1 MAIQTK
7 IFNNCLNSS
16 DVQIFQYNDLLFV
29 PGSVVSQNGNC
40 YKDTLV
46 NSDLVATFNIKSSGF
61 TTCQECLTTTMTG
74 LVLSSCT
81 GTSSVYITIPT
92 TDVPPIGYTL
102 LYNSICWI
110 VISATTEF
118 YNVQSNIPS
127 FEDCETCS
135 LFGTTVQRST
145 GPISGGP
152 SDPGTGGGGP
162 GGGGGGGYTATWRT
176 EKFQNCC
183 NSSDQIWIQIDV
195 NSTAW
200 GTSGSQVWTNLF
212 VSPFV
217 SYQRMGIVDN
227 QQVAITLVLIPSAVS
242 CSASGIISC
251 PTPTPTVSP
260 TATLPIYSYIGNTI
274 LIIGTSPAFTEGC
287 GTWLPQKTY
296 YGNKPLASLVVNDYL
311 FVSSSRNPYPSS
323 DVVAGSDFSILPLA
337 SSTSGTDIRYFQ
349 VRSTGR
355 IAAIINCVPLT
366 WYTYVS
372 PDQYLTPS
380 VYSFADRNLAC
391 NYNYNPNWVFVY
403 GLKPIDQLIVGDI
416 LYNTQSLSSN
426 RVGIGSG
433 TLKYQP
439 MYAWNSTTQQIDG
452 LTYLVEYAGGAN
464 GAIASIDTCQNI
476 FPPTTPTP
484 TPTATGCP
492 FPDSK
497 IECYS
502 YELRVIG
509 NTSATFQYN
518 RCTISGIDYD
528 YQVTIAAFS
537 SLFVCSQNTPTQVS
551 GGPTAIGGQGSL
563 CLSIC
568 IPPTP
573 TPTNTITPSVTP
585 TITLTP
591 SVTPT
596 QFLTPTPTSSN
607 TPTPSI
613 TPTITPTQTQTT
625 TETPTNTPTPPSVT
639 PTTTPSLSRVATTT
653 TTRPPAINECGL
665 VTVQPMGVTCSVIN
679 PTIPGALGTA
689 ILNVTGGTGPYDY
702 LWDDGS
708 TTSFLPNLVAGTYG
722 VTVSDYYSDYVIR
735 TFCVVSA
742 APTTTTTPT
751 QTPTVSTT
759 VGSTPISTS
768 TPTSTPTPS
777 TTPQPQLC
785 ALFQITD
792 GNGIV
797 QYQQY
802 QFNYNTIISNAR
814 SWTATTSANYLTNT
828 GSLLL
833 RYQGATVGFW
843 TITQIFNQNNIN
855 WGFQIIASGSRNSL
869 PLTGWGFNGGTTY
882 LDSFGRLN
890 TINNLQITTG
900 LCGVIPLNAVVT
912 IQDATCPQ
920 LFDGS
925 ITITANGGTPPYT
938 YSLDNTV
945 YSPNNTFINLSNGF
959 YTAYVK
965 DGAVTPQV
973 FSQSISIGTTYSQP
987 QPTNLSFTRTQFIPG
1002 SNNNQ
1007 PTIIDEF
1014 SQYELNLN
1022 GLANGVSLS
1031 TFNLN
1036 LLIEN
1041 ITSAPGTTNA
1051 NGTTVTVSVNNQTV
1065 FTTGITSSTLWSET
1079 SVQPRGNVACSNELT
1094 TTQKILVPNSFGGS
1108 LPIQVTA
1115 FLNRSLI
1122 NTDTI
1127 VVTILNKA
1135 QISSPSSQITCP
1147 TELTNTITLSSTYVT
1162 AGASQSCFPVVGN
1175 PSISESAFRTAS
1187 QASSNTYTGSWRV
1200 QVTSQAT
1207 CIQVTSVKSSGM
1219 IGSGSLRFNCN
1230 SQSGS
1235 SPFPFTATE
1244 VSPGQ
1249 ISIVSP
1255 PNSVSCNNLISY
1267 VNPETFTITYF
1278 VTNTCTQCG
1287 GTYELSL
1294 SVNNTGVFVT
1304 QTISMVPG
1312 IGSIVIPNVI
1322 INSNSNVTI
1331 IISCII

>member
-29 PGSVVSQNGNC
+29 PSSVVSQNGNC

-102 LYNSICWI
+102 LYNSICWT

-135 LFGTTVQRST
+135 LFGTTIQRST

-162 GGGGGGGYTATWRT
+162 GGGGGGYTAIWRT

-212 VSPFV
+212 VTPFV

-227 QQVAITLVLIPSAVS
+227 QQVATAMVLIPSAVS
-242 CSASGIISC
+242 CSAAGIISC

-260 TATLPIYSYIGNTI
+260 TATLPIYSYIGNTV

-287 GTWLPQKTY
+287 GAWLPQKTY

-337 SSTSGTDIRYFQ
+337 SSTSGIDIRYFQ

-439 MYAWNSTTQQIDG
+439 MYAWNTTTQQIDG
-452 LTYLVEYAGGAN
+452 LSYLVEYAGGAN

-492 FPDSK
+492 FPDTK
-497 IECYS
+497 IECYTFT
-502 YELRVIG
+502 LNVIG
-509 NTSATFQYN
+509 NTPAVFEYN
-518 RCTISGIDYD
+518 RCTISGIDSN
-528 YQVTIAAFS
+528 YQVTIDAYG
-537 SLFVCSQNTPTQVS
+537 SLNVCSQNTPTKVS
-551 GGPTAIGGQGSL
+551 GGPVSISPQGSL
-563 CLSIC
+563 CLNVC

-613 TPTITPTQTQTT
+613 TPT
-625 TETPTNTPTPPSVT
+625 ETPTNTPTPPSVT
-639 PTTTPSLSRVATTT
+639 PTTTPSLSRLATTT

-759 VGSTPISTS
+759 MGSTPISTS

-785 ALFQITD
+785 TLFQITD

-855 WGFQIIASGSRNSL
+855 WGFQIIASGTRNSL

-890 TINNLQITTG
+890 TINNLQITIG
-900 LCGVIPLNAVVT
+900 LCGIIPLNAVVT

-965 DGAVTPQV
+965 DDAVTPQV

-1094 TTQKILVPNSFGGS
+1094 TTQKILVPNSFGTS

-1135 QISSPSSQITCP
+1135 QISSPSSQTTCP

-1162 AGASQSCFPVVGN
+1162 EGASQSCFPVVGN

-1249 ISIVSP
+1249 VSIVSP
-1255 PNSVSCNNLISY
+1255 PNSVSCNNLIPY

-1304 QTISMVPG
+1304 QTISMIPG

>member
-102 LYNSICWI
+102 LYNSICWT

-135 LFGTTVQRST
+135 LFGTTIQRST

-162 GGGGGGGYTATWRT
+162 GGGGGGYTATWRT

-242 CSASGIISC
+242 CSAAGIISC
-251 PTPTPTVSP
+251 PTPTPTQTP
-260 TATLPIYSYIGNTI
+260 TSTLPIYTYRGNNI
-274 LIIGTSPAFTEGC
+274 LINATPPSFTDAC
-287 GTWLPQKTY
+287 GFWLDQRDY
-296 YGNKPLASLVVNDYL
+296 YGNKPLTSLLVDDYL
-311 FVSSSRNPYPSS
+311 FTTTSRNAFPST
-323 DVVAGSDFSILPLA
+323 DVVQGSTEAVLPLA
-337 SSTSGTDIRYFQ
+337 TNSTGTIIRYFQ

-355 IAAIINCVPLT
+355 IAAIVNCVPLV

-391 NYNYNPNWVFVY
+391 DYGYNPNWVFVY
-403 GLKPIDQLIVGDI
+403 GLKPIDQLTVGDI
-416 LYNTQSLSSN
+416 LYNTQSLSTP
-426 RVGIGSG
+426 RFGIGSG
-433 TLKYQP
+433 SLRYQP

-497 IECYS
+497 VECYS

-518 RCTISGIDYD
+518 RCTISGIDYN
-528 YQVTIAAFS
+528 YQVTINAYS

-563 CLSIC
+563 CLSLC
-568 IPPTP
+568 IAPTP
-573 TPTNTITPSVTP
+573 TPTSSITPTITPTNSVTPTPSVTE
-585 TITLTP
+585 
-591 SVTPT
+591 
-596 QFLTPTPTSSN
+596 QLTPTATSSN

-613 TPTITPTQTQTT
+613 TPTITPTQTQTPT
-625 TETPTNTPTPPSVT
+625 KTPTNTPTPPSVT
-639 PTTTPSLSRVATTT
+639 PTATPSLSRLATTT

-679 PTIPGALGTA
+679 PTILGALGTA

-959 YTAYVK
+959 YTVYVK

>member
-102 LYNSICWI
+102 LYNSICWT

-135 LFGTTVQRST
+135 LFGTTIQRST

-162 GGGGGGGYTATWRT
+162 GGGGGGYTTTWRT

-212 VSPFV
+212 VTPFV

-227 QQVAITLVLIPSAVS
+227 QQVATAMVLIPSAVS
-242 CSASGIISC
+242 CSAAGIISC
-251 PTPTPTVSP
+251 PTPTPTQTP
-260 TATLPIYSYIGNTI
+260 TSTLPIYTYRGNNI
-274 LIIGTSPAFTEGC
+274 LINATPPSFTDAC
-287 GTWLPQKTY
+287 GFWLDQRDY
-296 YGNKPLASLVVNDYL
+296 YGNKPLTSLLVDDYL
-311 FVSSSRNPYPSS
+311 FTTTSRNAFPST
-323 DVVAGSDFSILPLA
+323 DVVQGSTEAVLPLA
-337 SSTSGTDIRYFQ
+337 TNSTGTIIRYFQ

-355 IAAIINCVPLT
+355 IAAIVNCVPLV

-391 NYNYNPNWVFVY
+391 DYGYNPNWVFVY
-403 GLKPIDQLIVGDI
+403 GLKPIDQLTVGDI
-416 LYNTQSLSSN
+416 LYNTQSLSTP
-426 RVGIGSG
+426 RFGIGSG
-433 TLKYQP
+433 SLRYQP

-497 IECYS
+497 VECYS

-518 RCTISGIDYD
+518 RCTISGIDYN
-528 YQVTIAAFS
+528 YQVTINAYS

-563 CLSIC
+563 CLSLC
-568 IPPTP
+568 IAPTP
-573 TPTNTITPSVTP
+573 TPTSSITPTITPTNSVTPTPSVTE
-585 TITLTP
+585 
-591 SVTPT
+591 
-596 QFLTPTPTSSN
+596 QLTPTATSSN

-613 TPTITPTQTQTT
+613 TPTITPTQTQTPT
-625 TETPTNTPTPPSVT
+625 KTPTNTPTPPSVT
-639 PTTTPSLSRVATTT
+639 PTTTPSLSRLATTT

-965 DGAVTPQV
+965 DDAVTPQV

-1135 QISSPSSQITCP
+1135 QISSPSSQTTCP

-1162 AGASQSCFPVVGN
+1162 EGASQSCFPVVGN

-1249 ISIVSP
+1249 VSIVSP
-1255 PNSVSCNNLISY
+1255 PNSVSCNNLIPY

>member
-46 NSDLVATFNIKSSGF
+46 NSDLVATFNITSSGF

-102 LYNSICWI
+102 LYNSICWT
-110 VISATTEF
+110 VISVTTEF

-135 LFGTTVQRST
+135 LFGTTIQRST

-162 GGGGGGGYTATWRT
+162 GGGGGGYTATWRT

-212 VSPFV
+212 VTPFV
-217 SYQRMGIVDN
+217 SYQRMGIVDPL
-227 QQVAITLVLIPSAVS
+227 QIATTMVLLPSALS

-260 TATLPIYSYIGNTI
+260 TATLPIYTYIGNTI

-287 GTWLPQKTY
+287 GAWLPQKTY

-337 SSTSGTDIRYFQ
+337 SSTSGIDIRYFQ

-439 MYAWNSTTQQIDG
+439 MYAWNTTTQQIDG
-452 LTYLVEYAGGAN
+452 LSYLVEYAGGAN

-492 FPDSK
+492 FLDTK
-497 IECYS
+497 IECYTFT
-502 YELRVIG
+502 LNVIG
-509 NTSATFQYN
+509 NTPAVFEYN
-518 RCTISGIDYD
+518 RCTISGIDSN
-528 YQVTIAAFS
+528 YQVTIDAYG
-537 SLFVCSQNTPTQVS
+537 SLNVCSQNTPTKVS
-551 GGPTAIGGQGSL
+551 GGPVSISPPRSL
-563 CLSIC
+563 CLNVC

-613 TPTITPTQTQTT
+613 TPT
-625 TETPTNTPTPPSVT
+625 ETPTNTPTPPSVT
-639 PTTTPSLSRVATTT
+639 PTTTPSLSRLATTT

-759 VGSTPISTS
+759 MGSTPISTS

-855 WGFQIIASGSRNSL
+855 WGFQIIASGTINSL

-890 TINNLQITTG
+890 TINNLQITIG
-900 LCGVIPLNAVVT
+900 LCGIIPLNAVVT

-965 DGAVTPQV
+965 DDAVTPQV

-1094 TTQKILVPNSFGGS
+1094 TTQKILVPNRFGTS

-1135 QISSPSSQITCP
+1135 QISSPSSQTTCP

-1162 AGASQSCFPVVGN
+1162 EGASQSCFPVVGN

-1249 ISIVSP
+1249 VSIVSP
-1255 PNSVSCNNLISY
+1255 PNSVSCNNLIPY

-1304 QTISMVPG
+1304 QTISMIPG

>member
-195 NSTAW
+195 NTTAW
-200 GTSGSQVWTNLF
+200 GISGSQVWTNLF
-212 VSPFV
+212 VTPYV

-227 QQVAITLVLIPSAVS
+227 QQVATTMVLIPSAVS
-242 CSASGIISC
+242 CSAAGIISC
-251 PTPTPTVSP
+251 PTPTPTQTP
-260 TATLPIYSYIGNTI
+260 TSTLPIYTYRGNNI
-274 LIIGTSPAFTEGC
+274 LINATPPSFTDAC
-287 GTWLPQKTY
+287 GFWLDQRDY
-296 YGNKPLASLVVNDYL
+296 YGNKPLTSLLVDDYL
-311 FVSSSRNPYPSS
+311 FTTTSRNAFPST
-323 DVVAGSDFSILPLA
+323 DVVQGSTEAVLPLA
-337 SSTSGTDIRYFQ
+337 TNSTGTIIRYFQ

-355 IAAIINCVPLT
+355 IAAIVNCVPLV

-391 NYNYNPNWVFVY
+391 DYGYNPNWVFVY
-403 GLKPIDQLIVGDI
+403 GLKPIDQLTVGDI
-416 LYNTQSLSSN
+416 LYNTQSLSTP
-426 RVGIGSG
+426 RFGIGSG
-433 TLKYQP
+433 SLRYQP

-497 IECYS
+497 VECYS
-502 YELRVIG
+502 YELSVIG

-518 RCTISGIDYD
+518 RCTISGIDYN
-528 YQVTIAAFS
+528 YQVTINAYS

-563 CLSIC
+563 CLSLC
-568 IPPTP
+568 IAPTP
-573 TPTNTITPSVTP
+573 TPTSSITPTITPTNSVTPTPSVTE
-585 TITLTP
+585 
-591 SVTPT
+591 
-596 QFLTPTPTSSN
+596 QLTPTATSSN

-613 TPTITPTQTQTT
+613 TPTITPTQTQT
-625 TETPTNTPTPPSVT
+625 PTNTPTPPSVT
-639 PTTTPSLSRVATTT
+639 PTTTPSLSRLATTT

-802 QFNYNTIISNAR
+802 QFNYNTIISNTR

-855 WGFQIIASGSRNSL
+855 WGFQIIASGSRSSL

-959 YTAYVK
+959 YTVYVK

-1187 QASSNTYTGSWRV
+1187 QASSNTYIGSWRV